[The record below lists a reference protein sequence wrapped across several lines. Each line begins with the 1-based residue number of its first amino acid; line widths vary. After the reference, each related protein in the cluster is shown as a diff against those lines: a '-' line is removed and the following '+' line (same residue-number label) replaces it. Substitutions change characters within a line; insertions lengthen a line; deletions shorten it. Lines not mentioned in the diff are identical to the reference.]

1 MFFKDLHYAK
11 GVRIRSFSSPYFP
24 EFKLN
29 PEKYSASLR
38 IQSKCGKIWT
48 RKTPNTDTFQAV
60 LNLPLVIDELKKLF
74 QTLCVIWFHS
84 HNLKSVKNTYVRV
97 IIFSKVASSTS
108 SCTKSITPAWAFF
121 TFSKFYKWYQIAQS
135 ITFK

>member
-29 PEKYSASLR
+29 PEKYSVSLR

-48 RKTPNTDTFQAV
+48 RKTPNTDTSHAV
-60 LNLPLVIDELKKLF
+60 LVNLFCSHVALHEEIFFKQCSKSFVQIENMEDNTDMHRGEQRITKLIKKVF
-74 QTLCVIWFHS
+74 
-84 HNLKSVKNTYVRV
+84 
-97 IIFSKVASSTS
+97 
-108 SCTKSITPAWAFF
+108 
-121 TFSKFYKWYQIAQS
+121 
-135 ITFK
+135 